1 MDKAAK
7 IELYAIDYAQII
19 QETRALRDLR
29 QALRELDE
37 RITKRERVSEI
48 VSGAENALRSIR
60 LPGAA
65 EGRTLREA
73 TERLIA
79 LLDDPDAIGVPTGLD
94 ALDRRLGGLYK
105 GGLFLVAGR
114 PSMGKTALATNFARN
129 MARAGLRG
137 HFASYEMGDE
147 QIAARSLSAFA
158 HDAGEAFAYSELR
171 KGAARIDRAR
181 LRSLASSMP
190 TTLIIEDKGAQTLGQ
205 LEASCRATARRLGGL
220 DFVIVDYLQLMLPTT
235 RGTRND
241 QITEISQGL
250 KAMAKRLR
258 VPIVALS
265 QLSRANEQREDKR
278 PQLSDLRDSG
288 SLEQDADVVLGVYRE
303 HYYAVRD
310 EPRPETV
317 KGDKDRTPDENFSL
331 AYHAWEQ
338 RCRACE
344 RTLEVITLKQ
354 RNGPVGTDVFEFFDK
369 YDVAR
374 DRPDASVNSRKAMG
388 YDD

>member
-1 MDKAAK
+1 
-7 IELYAIDYAQII
+7 
-19 QETRALRDLR
+19 
-29 QALRELDE
+29 
-37 RITKRERVSEI
+37 
-48 VSGAENALRSIR
+48 
-60 LPGAA
+60 
-65 EGRTLREA
+65 
-73 TERLIA
+73 
-79 LLDDPDAIGVPTGLD
+79 
-94 ALDRRLGGLYK
+94 LDRRLGGFYK

-114 PSMGKTALATNFARN
+114 PSMGKTALATNLARN
-129 MARAGLRG
+129 MAAKGLKG

-147 QIAARSLSAFA
+147 QIAARSLSAA
-158 HDAGEAFAYSELR
+158 SHGAGDEAFAYSDLR
-171 KGAARIDRAR
+171 KGTAGIDRER
-181 LRSLASSMP
+181 LRRLAKTMP
-190 TTLIIEDKGAQTLGQ
+190 KTLIIEDHGAQTIGQ
-205 LEASCRATARRLGGL
+205 LEASCRATARRLNGL
-220 DFVIVDYLQLMLPTT
+220 DFVVVDYLQLMLPTI

-258 VPIVALS
+258 VPVVALS

-310 EPRPETV
+310 EPRPENI
-317 KGDKDRTPDENFSL
+317 KRDNERTADENFSL

-338 RCRACE
+338 RCLACA

-374 DRPDASVNSRKAMG
+374 DRPDANVNSRRAM
-388 YDD
+388 YDE